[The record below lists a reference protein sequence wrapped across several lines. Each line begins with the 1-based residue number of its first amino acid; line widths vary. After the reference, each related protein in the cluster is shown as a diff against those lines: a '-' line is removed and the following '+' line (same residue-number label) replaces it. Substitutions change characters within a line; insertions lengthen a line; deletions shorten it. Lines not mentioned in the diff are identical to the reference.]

1 MKCVGPVALCFLIPL
16 GYAFRLSSEER
27 FIWCLPRGVIFRF
40 QIDFDDADEEEADE
54 LQEEEE
60 AHEEGETDVE
70 INVTDKMEST
80 EQRTEEP
87 SLQVAG
93 AENGNDVTPETEV
106 EPIETDKKDEKE
118 KADVEM
124 KEEER
129 ADERNVMEETRNT
142 EVIEK
147 SEEGEGK
154 KVTVFFG
161 RNAYYE
167 IKKALHVQLLRYVQ
181 IKFKNGTEVLKFF
194 FNFSGGMTYSVL

>member
-27 FIWCLPRGVIFRF
+27 YIWCLPRGVIFRF

-87 SLQVAG
+87 SLQVAS

-154 KVTVFFG
+154 KVSVFSVETLIM
-161 RNAYYE
+161 RY
-167 IKKALHVQLLRYVQ
+167 KKH
-181 IKFKNGTEVLKFF
+181 
-194 FNFSGGMTYSVL
+194 SMYSCFDMYK